1 MKAYEQVNF
10 IKKRMINSVELGKIK
25 FQVLKH
31 MWQKEADKM
40 LKESH
45 KAHCKNTKFKE
56 LAKAIPSI
64 PENIQDACLRLYLNA
79 C

>member
-1 MKAYEQVNF
+1 
-10 IKKRMINSVELGKIK
+10 
-25 FQVLKH
+25 
-31 MWQKEADKM
+31 M